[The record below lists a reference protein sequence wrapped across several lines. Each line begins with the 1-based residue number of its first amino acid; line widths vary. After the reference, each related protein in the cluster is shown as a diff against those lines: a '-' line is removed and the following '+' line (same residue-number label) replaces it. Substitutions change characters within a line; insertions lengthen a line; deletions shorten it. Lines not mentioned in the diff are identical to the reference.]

1 MRQTRSD
8 CPTLIKHRPL
18 DSSCVGIDSEDLGFD
33 SYGFDRD
40 LESDMVCMSLK
51 DLALHH
57 PELTF
62 GFIKGPKR
70 PKGHDYTARLPGGW
84 RTANWRHTVELT

>member
-8 CPTLIKHRPL
+8 SPSLIKHRPV

-33 SYGFDRD
+33 SHGFDRD

-62 GFIKGPKR
+62 GFVKGAKR

-84 RTANWRHTVELT
+84 RTANWRHTA